1 MSTLNVSCAACS
13 SARGGLSAAA
23 RTRGSAAAAGGAC
36 AGSAGAAGESP
47 PDSAASCLR
56 AFGGRGAVP
65 TAAACSSQVLRR
77 EGQPS
82 ISSWSLSEI
91 RCWVKTLP
99 TASLAPVPREG
110 RSGGSRGQGAS
121 PAARAA
127 ARDGHGRPRAPVG
140 EDSCSSAWATLSVS
154 FAQLCYVISKAPALV
169 FLWEQM
175 AWELCGA
182 ADLWQLL
189 GWFPPLSLAVKGRAR
204 VAKGASD
211 HENSPCRSQHGQDS
225 PSAGD

>member
-1 MSTLNVSCAACS
+1 MPG
-13 SARGGLSAAA
+13 ARGLQVSHRRTVQPLVCVRLAGVVRCRQQQPAAP
-23 RTRGSAAAAGGAC
+23 SK
-36 AGSAGAAGESP
+36 
-47 PDSAASCLR
+47 
-56 AFGGRGAVP
+56 
-65 TAAACSSQVLRR
+65 VLRR